1 MSHKFDACPLCGAT
15 KDTRAKRCKA
25 CYAKTRPR
33 KSLEARFW
41 RGVDKR
47 GPTECW
53 PWKGTVHNG
62 DYGQLGRG
70 GRGNGMV
77 LASHVSYELHCGP
90 IPDGLEVCHTCDN
103 PPCVNPAHLFLGTRQ
118 DNVDDRV
125 RKGRNGRA
133 FGDANGTH
141 THPEK
146 VTRGSTHYAAKLTE
160 EQVKAI
166 RAVKPAKG
174 VHEAAQVVATQYGT
188 TKSYIIKIWYGYK
201 WKHL

>member
-1 MSHKFDACPLCGAT
+1 MSRKYDTCPLCGAT
-15 KDTRAKRCKA
+15 KDARAKRCEA
-25 CYAKTRPR
+25 CFHKTYPR
-33 KSLEARFW
+33 RSLETRFW

-47 GPTECW
+47 GPSECW
-53 PWKGTVHNG
+53 PWKGTAHSG
-62 DYGQLGRG
+62 KYGHVGRG
-70 GRGNGMV
+70 GRNGGTV
-77 LASHVSYELHCGP
+77 LASRVSYELHYGP
-90 IPDGLEVCHTCDN
+90 IPDGLYVCHTCDN
-103 PPCVNPAHLFLGTRQ
+103 PPCVNPAHLFLGTQQ

-125 RKGRNGRA
+125 RKGRSARVTGL
-133 FGDANGTH
+133 ANGAH

-146 VTRGSTHYAAKLTE
+146 VARGSGHYAAKLTD

-166 RAVKPAKG
+166 RAVKPATG